1 MLASVLF
8 NVQSLQAG
16 AFAHLASF
24 PLCSR
29 RLTMTSQGMRAAR
42 ESEVTVSARAER
54 LAAKRTAATQPV
66 SGAACKRQACSPLE
80 LGSARSLLST
90 SQLVGQHPGE
100 LFRHGV
106 SRIKGR
112 LSTIHGAEA
121 LTEDGRPVVQH
132 YYSVLLR
139 PTLDDEAS
147 ARAMA
152 HAREMR
158 TLAAAMDCLLQEAPH
173 KAGDLLMAR
182 FKSLEEHSRT
192 GSWEI
197 ASELEAFDNSGDSI
211 MTEGERHR
219 IAMLHRQRARLH
231 AARKRFSA
239 VSEGS
244 GPDPPEE
251 EATSGHSSYS
261 YYSDEQENEEEA
273 DEGEQQRDLQGPEQ
287 EQGCSPGPD
296 ETFEDEDESEA
307 AERGQSSSAERRDFR
322 GQGRGRSYSERQ
334 HCWHSLRRRR

>member
-29 RLTMTSQGMRAAR
+29 RCTMTSQGMRAAW
-42 ESEVTVSARAER
+42 ESEVTLASTLEADRAVSARAKR

-66 SGAACKRQACSPLE
+66 SGAAFKRQQACSPLE
-80 LGSARSLLST
+80 HGSARSLLST

-132 YYSVLLR
+132 YYAVLFR
-139 PTLDDEAS
+139 PTLDA
-147 ARAMA
+147 AAAAGAMA
-152 HAREMR
+152 HELEMR

-192 GSWEI
+192 GSWEL
-197 ASELEAFDNSGDSI
+197 ASELAAFDNSGDSLLA
-211 MTEGERHR
+211 EGERQR
-219 IAMLHRQRARLH
+219 IAILHRQRARLH
-231 AARKRFSA
+231 A
-239 VSEGS
+239 
-244 GPDPPEE
+244 
-251 EATSGHSSYS
+251 
-261 YYSDEQENEEEA
+261 
-273 DEGEQQRDLQGPEQ
+273 
-287 EQGCSPGPD
+287 
-296 ETFEDEDESEA
+296 
-307 AERGQSSSAERRDFR
+307 
-322 GQGRGRSYSERQ
+322 QGRGTAQ
-334 HCWHSLRRRR
+334 

>member
-1 MLASVLF
+1 MSAS
-8 NVQSLQAG
+8 
-16 AFAHLASF
+16 
-24 PLCSR
+24 
-29 RLTMTSQGMRAAR
+29 
-42 ESEVTVSARAER
+42 AER

-66 SGAACKRQACSPLE
+66 SGAAFKRQACSPLE

-132 YYSVLLR
+132 YYAVLFR
-139 PTLDDEAS
+139 PTLDDEAA

-152 HAREMR
+152 HEREMR

-182 FKSLEEHSRT
+182 FKPLEEHSGT

-197 ASELEAFDNSGDSI
+197 ASKLEAFDNSGDSI
-211 MTEGERHR
+211 LTEGERQR
-219 IAMLHRQRARLH
+219 IAILHRQRARLH
-231 AARKRFSA
+231 AARKRCCA
-239 VSEGS
+239 VTEGG
-244 GPDPPEE
+244 GPDPPDE
-251 EATSGHSSYS
+251 EATSGCSSYS
-261 YYSDEQENEEEA
+261 YYSDEQEYEEEA
-273 DEGEQQRDLQGPEQ
+273 DEGEQQRGLQVPVQ
-287 EQGCSPGPD
+287 EQGGSPEPD
-296 ETFEDEDESEA
+296 EILEDEDDGEA
-307 AERGQSSSAERRDFR
+307 AERGQSSSNERRDFR
-322 GQGRGRSYSERQ
+322 GRGRGQSYSERQ